1 MVSKTLF
8 LKGISSISSL
18 QNIKGIFQLCIF
30 LLTAGIK
37 IPGKWSIGKCHRPL
51 SSLLPVDVN
60 LWTEFPFEPSKEQSV
75 SDRAPVDFIRGFRNR
90 IRKFF
95 WWNPE
100 SLALKSWIQLKES
113 RILQRLESRIQVP
126 SSRIRNPQRWTQNP
140 RLSWTTLY
148 SSCSTQ

>member
-8 LKGISSISSL
+8 LKSISSISPL

-30 LLTAGIK
+30 LLTEGIK

-75 SDRAPVDFIRGFRNR
+75 SDRAPVDFIRGFRNPEIFLVESGILGFEILNTAQGIQNPATIR
-90 IRKFF
+90 IQDPSSFDKD
-95 WWNPE
+95 PE
-100 SLALKSWIQLKES
+100 STAMSPES
-113 RILQRLESRIQVP
+113 KTVLDYLI
-126 SSRIRNPQRWTQNP
+126 
-140 RLSWTTLY
+140 
-148 SSCSTQ
+148 

>member
-75 SDRAPVDFIRGFRNR
+75 SDRAPVDFIHGFRNPEIFLVESGILGFEILNTAQGIQNPATIR
-90 IRKFF
+90 IQNPSFF
-95 WWNPE
+95 VKDPESTAMNPE
-100 SLALKSWIQLKES
+100 SKTVLDYLI
-113 RILQRLESRIQVP
+113 
-126 SSRIRNPQRWTQNP
+126 
-140 RLSWTTLY
+140 
-148 SSCSTQ
+148 

>member
-1 MVSKTLF
+1 MLSKTLF

-75 SDRAPVDFIRGFRNR
+75 SDRAPVDFIHGFRNPEIFLVESGILGFEILNTAQGIQNPATIR
-90 IRKFF
+90 IQNPSSFVKDPESTAM
-95 WWNPE
+95 NPE
-100 SLALKSWIQLKES
+100 SKTVLDYLI
-113 RILQRLESRIQVP
+113 
-126 SSRIRNPQRWTQNP
+126 
-140 RLSWTTLY
+140 
-148 SSCSTQ
+148 

>member
-1 MVSKTLF
+1 MMSKTLF
-8 LKGISSISSL
+8 LKSISSISSL

-75 SDRAPVDFIRGFRNR
+75 SDRAPVDFIRGFRNPEIFLVESGILGFEILNTAQR
-90 IRKFF
+90 IQNPAMIRIQNPISFVKDPESTAM
-95 WWNPE
+95 NPE
-100 SLALKSWIQLKES
+100 SKTVLDYLI
-113 RILQRLESRIQVP
+113 
-126 SSRIRNPQRWTQNP
+126 
-140 RLSWTTLY
+140 
-148 SSCSTQ
+148 

>member
-8 LKGISSISSL
+8 LKSISLISPL

-51 SSLLPVDVN
+51 CSLLPVDVN

-75 SDRAPVDFIRGFRNR
+75 SDRAPVDFICGFRNPE
-90 IRKFF
+90 IFL
-95 WWNPE
+95 WNPE

-113 RILQRLESRIQVP
+113 RILQQLESRIQVP
-126 SSRIRNPQRWTQNP
+126 LTRIRNPQRWTQNP
-140 RLSWTTLY
+140 RQSWTTLF

>member
-75 SDRAPVDFIRGFRNR
+75 SDRAPVDFIHGFRNPEIFLVESGILGFEILNTAQGIQNPATIR
-90 IRKFF
+90 IQNPSSFVKDPESTAM
-95 WWNPE
+95 NPE
-100 SLALKSWIQLKES
+100 SKTVLDYLI
-113 RILQRLESRIQVP
+113 
-126 SSRIRNPQRWTQNP
+126 
-140 RLSWTTLY
+140 
-148 SSCSTQ
+148 